1 MTLFLSQFGHW
12 GLALVPV
19 LALLAI
25 FTWLDAFKLMSLKE
39 ILVLLVLGGV
49 AAIAVYPISG
59 RLIDTLPIGFSNY
72 SRFLAPWIEEAF
84 KAAIIIML
92 FGFNRIGYKLDAVIS
107 GFAVGAGF
115 SVVENIIYL
124 TVYTDYGA
132 GTWLVRG
139 LGTAVMHGTTLA
151 ILAAIAHELA
161 ERETRGAAGE
171 FNFRPWWFVPGFL
184 IAVALHTAFNQFPD
198 RPLLAML
205 GAAMF
210 APVALMAIFNFG
222 TSEAQS
228 WLVAERAE
236 HKAQLDALRAGRW
249 PDSASGE
256 RIAALGGRL
265 GADVSA
271 KLRRYWELQAF
282 LVGEAEEICSRKPPA
297 MPNMI
302 PPPFAPLSPSG
313 TSFAAAWA
321 RAPSPSSTTSSPS
334 AATTSGSC
342 PSSSSA
348 STATGKRS
356 TSRRR
361 VRRWRR
367 GWDSNPR
374 YGCPYAAFRVRC
386 FRPLSHL
393 SAGVDWPARKPAP
406 VGTRRSSS
414 AARHCLDRD
423 HDPF

>member
-25 FTWLDAFKLMSLKE
+25 FTWLDAFKLMSFRE
-39 ILVLLVLGGV
+39 ILVLLILGGV

-72 SRFLAPWIEEAF
+72 SRYLAPWVEEAF
-84 KAAIIIML
+84 KAAIVIML

-107 GFAVGAGF
+107 GFAIGAGF

-124 TVYTDYGA
+124 TVYTNYGA

-161 ERETRGAAGE
+161 ERETREAASD
-171 FNFRPWWFVPGFL
+171 FNFGPWWFVPGFL

-210 APVALMAIFNFG
+210 APIALMAIFNFG

-236 HKAQLDALRAGRW
+236 HKAQLEALRAGRW
-249 PDSASGE
+249 PESPSGE
-256 RIAALGGRL
+256 RIAALGQRL
-265 GADVSA
+265 GPEVTAGF
-271 KLRRYWELQAF
+271 RRYWELQAF
-282 LVGEAEEICSRKPPA
+282 LVGEAEETLLEEAAGDAEYDPVALRSAFAERDALRRSLGPSTFAQLNHLLPFSR
-297 MPNMI
+297 NDEWE
-302 PPPFAPLSPSG
+302 LSELKQ
-313 TSFAAAWA
+313 
-321 RAPSPSSTTSSPS
+321 RLERD
-334 AATTSGSC
+334 
-342 PSSSSA
+342 
-348 STATGKRS
+348 GK
-356 TSRRR
+356 
-361 VRRWRR
+361 
-367 GWDSNPR
+367 
-374 YGCPYAAFRVRC
+374 AK
-386 FRPLSHL
+386 H
-393 SAGVDWPARKPAP
+393 KPA
-406 VGTRRSSS
+406 
-414 AARHCLDRD
+414 
-423 HDPF
+423 